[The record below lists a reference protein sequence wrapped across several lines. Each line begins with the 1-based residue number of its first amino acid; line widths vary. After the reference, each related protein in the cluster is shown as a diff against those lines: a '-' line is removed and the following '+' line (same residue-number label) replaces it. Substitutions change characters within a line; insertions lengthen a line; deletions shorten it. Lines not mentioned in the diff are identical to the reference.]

1 MVKIDLIK
9 EDLKKN
15 LKKSRYEHS
24 LSVANTAKKL
34 ARIYGVDEDK
44 AYVAG
49 LVHDCAKYA
58 NGEEYA
64 AKLYNVDLPKRFKS
78 NSKLIH
84 TYVGPIKA
92 KVDYKIED
100 EEILNAITSHTTGR
114 IPMTMLDMI
123 IFIADYIE
131 PGRRQAPGLPE
142 VRRLAFASL
151 DDCLY
156 RILKDTLDYLGASK
170 MEIDMSTQQT
180 YDYYK
185 ALRCDQKGRE
195 SL

>member
-64 AKLYNVDLPKRFKS
+64 AKLYNVDLPERFKN

-100 EEILNAITSHTTGR
+100 EEILNAIASHTTGR
-114 IPMTMLDMI
+114 IPMTMLDVI

-131 PGRRQAPGLPE
+131 PSRVFKGVDE
-142 VRRLAFASL
+142 VRHMAYEDIIMACIMKL
-151 DDCLY
+151 DMNIEFLIKQRVPIDISTIET
-156 RILKDTLDYLGASK
+156 RNYLLEMRNG
-170 MEIDMSTQQT
+170 
-180 YDYYK
+180 
-185 ALRCDQKGRE
+185 
-195 SL
+195 

>member
-64 AKLYNVDLPKRFKS
+64 AKR
-78 NSKLIH
+78 
-84 TYVGPIKA
+84 
-92 KVDYKIED
+92 
-100 EEILNAITSHTTGR
+100 
-114 IPMTMLDMI
+114 
-123 IFIADYIE
+123 
-131 PGRRQAPGLPE
+131 
-142 VRRLAFASL
+142 
-151 DDCLY
+151 
-156 RILKDTLDYLGASK
+156 
-170 MEIDMSTQQT
+170 
-180 YDYYK
+180 
-185 ALRCDQKGRE
+185 
-195 SL
+195 